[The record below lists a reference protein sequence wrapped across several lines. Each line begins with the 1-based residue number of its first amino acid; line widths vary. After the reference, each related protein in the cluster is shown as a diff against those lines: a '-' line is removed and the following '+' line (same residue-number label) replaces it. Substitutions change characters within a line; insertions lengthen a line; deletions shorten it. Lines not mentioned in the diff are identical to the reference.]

1 MENNISNLK
10 NILIDKKLKISI
22 PIIQRDYAQ
31 GREDVTSIRDKF
43 LDEIFNRLNK
53 EENLFLD
60 FIYGSIED
68 DKFIPIDGQQRL
80 TTLFLLH
87 LYFAKKEKKECEYLK
102 NFTYE
107 TRSSSREFCE
117 KLVVE
122 DLDFAK
128 NKVSLDIKNSSWF
141 MPFWENDPTVKSML
155 VMIDAIHDK
164 FKNSTFYDRLE
175 NIKFSFLELRG
186 FGLTDDLYIKMNARG
201 KPLSEFENFKAEFEK
216 EPSRETNAEF
226 EKKLSQEIK
235 AKLDNQWLDLFWG
248 LKDGDKEDVDLSS
261 VDKRYMAFFK
271 GVASNFTVLNIK
283 DTKEAKDFDFDEFN
297 TLDTLEFFSRNKNNV
312 NNVINVINVIKI
324 LDELCEVSNRE
335 LLKNFTDTSKDITYE
350 TRAKFFALSMF
361 LIKFGAKKLG
371 GDFYQEY
378 ERITSNV
385 ARDFNIDSILKLRQ
399 VFKFINEICEK
410 CEKDKIFR
418 LLEGFDD
425 KQPENFKTIEFYKWQ
440 EKKKLKLMQS
450 DTRWIDAISEAENH
464 WYLGSNLTFL
474 INFAKEDVKEFERY
488 YKKFD
493 EIFKEDREN
502 FLLQRALL
510 TKGDYLSE
518 RGNSSYFTFCNFNNN
533 SRSKDD
539 NWRDVFYDQ
548 EKSKFLKNLLDDDRS
563 LQDIIEKFDDKSYWG
578 YYFIK
583 YPEILKECSNFW
595 ILADYYTIR
604 VLTGA
609 FTNSYHVEYYTF
621 ALFITLQRR
630 FPNLPDEKLG
640 YEWAKSYGENPH
652 ISIGGTNIS
661 FIKNDDEKYFWMID
675 EERIGE
681 AFDPNLP
688 EQDPL
693 QTITDKACEIAKSID
708 NGII

>member
-10 NILIDKKLKISI
+10 NILIDRKLKISI

-31 GREDVTSIRDKF
+31 GRKDAVSIRNKF
-43 LDEIFNRLNK
+43 LDEIFNRLDND
-53 EENLFLD
+53 ENLFLD
-60 FIYGSIED
+60 FVYGSIDD

-87 LYFAKKEKKECEYLK
+87 LYFAKREKKEYGYLK
-102 NFTYE
+102 DFTYE
-107 TRSSSREFCE
+107 TRNSSREFCK
-117 KLVVE
+117 KLV
-122 DLDFAK
+122 DADIDFTK
-128 NKVSLDIKNSSWF
+128 DEISPYIKDSSWF

-155 VMIDAIHDK
+155 VMIDVIHKK
-164 FKNSTFYDRLE
+164 FKYDKDDQFYDKLE
-175 NIKFSFLELRG
+175 NIKFSFLELRD

-216 EPSRETNAEF
+216 E
-226 EKKLSQEIK
+226 LSQEIK
-235 AKLDNQWLDLFWG
+235 AKLDNNWLDLFWG
-248 LKDGDKEDVDLSS
+248 LKDSDKEGIDLSS
-261 VDKRYMAFFK
+261 VDKRYMAFFNR
-271 GVASNFTVLNIK
+271 VASNFAVLNIK
-283 DTKEAKDFDFDEFN
+283 DTEEAKDFDFDEFDA
-297 TLDTLEFFSRNKNNV
+297 LDTLDFFSSNKNNV
-312 NNVINVINVIKI
+312 NNVIKI
-324 LDELCEVSNRE
+324 LDELCKVPNCE
-335 LLKNFTDTSKDITYE
+335 LLKNFTDTSKDVTYE
-350 TRAKFFALSMF
+350 TRVKFFALSMF
-361 LIKFGAKKLG
+361 LINFGAQKLG
-371 GDFYQEY
+371 GDLYKEY

-385 ARDFNIDSILKLRQ
+385 ARDFNIDSISNLKQ
-399 VFKFINEICEK
+399 AFEFINEISEK
-410 CEKDKIFR
+410 CKNEKIFE

-425 KQPENFKTIEFYKWQ
+425 KQPESFKTIGFYKWQ

-450 DTRWIDAISEAENH
+450 DTRWIYAINKAEKH

-474 INFAKEDVKEFERY
+474 IDFAENDVERFKEY

-493 EIFKEDREN
+493 EIFKEDKES
-502 FLLQRALL
+502 FLFQRALL
-510 TKGDYLSE
+510 AKGDYLSE
-518 RGNSSYFTFCNFNNN
+518 RGGSSYFTFCNFNNN

-539 NWRDVFYDQ
+539 NWRDVFYDK
-548 EKSKFLKNLLDDDRS
+548 EKNKFLKNLLDDDRS
-563 LQDIIEKFDDKSYWG
+563 LQDIIEEFDDKKNWR

-595 ILADYYTIR
+595 ILVDYYKIR

-652 ISIGGTNIS
+652 ISIGSTNIS
-661 FIKNDDEKYFWMID
+661 FIKNDDGKYFWMID

>member
-1 MENNISNLK
+1 MENNTINLK
-10 NILIDKKLKISI
+10 DVLSDKKLKISI

-31 GREDVTSIRDKF
+31 GRKDAATIRDKF
-43 LDEIFNRLNK
+43 LHEIFNRLDND
-53 EENLFLD
+53 ENLFLD
-60 FIYGSIED
+60 FVYGNIEG

-87 LYFAKKEKKECEYLK
+87 LYFAKKEKKDCEYLK
-102 NFTYE
+102 GFTYE

-117 KLVVE
+117 RLVNA
-122 DLDFAK
+122 DIDF
-128 NKVSLDIKNSSWF
+128 NKDEISADIKNYSWF

-155 VMIDAIHDK
+155 VMLDAIHDK
-164 FKNSTFYDRLE
+164 FKNSNFYDRLE
-175 NIKFSFLELRG
+175 NIKFSFLELKE

-216 EPSRETNAEF
+216 E
-226 EKKLSQEIK
+226 LSQDIK
-235 AKLDNQWLDLFWG
+235 AKLDNEWLDLFWG
-248 LKDGDKEDVDLSS
+248 LKDSDKKSIDLSS

-271 GVASNFTVLNIK
+271 GVASNFTILDIK
-283 DTKEAKDFDFDEFN
+283 DTKEAKDFDFDEFD
-297 TLDTLEFFSRNKNNV
+297 TLDTLEFFSSNKNNV
-312 NNVINVINVIKI
+312 NNVIKI
-324 LDELCEVSNRE
+324 LDELCEVSNYE
-335 LLKNFTDTSKDITYE
+335 LLKNFTDTGKDVTYE
-350 TRAKFFALSMF
+350 IRVKFFALSMF
-361 LIKFGAKKLG
+361 LINFGAQKLG
-371 GDFYQEY
+371 GDFYKEY

-385 ARDFNIDSILKLRQ
+385 ARDFNIDSISNLKQ
-399 VFKFINEICEK
+399 AFEFINEISEK
-410 CEKDKIFR
+410 CKNEKIFE

-425 KQPENFKTIEFYKWQ
+425 KQPESFKTIGFYKWQ

-450 DTRWIDAISEAENH
+450 DTRWIDAINKAEKH

-474 INFAKEDVKEFERY
+474 IDFAENDVERFKEY

-493 EIFKEDREN
+493 EIFKEDKES
-502 FLLQRALL
+502 FLFQRALL
-510 TKGDYLSE
+510 AKGDYLSE
-518 RGNSSYFTFCNFNNN
+518 RGGSSYFTFCNFNNN

-539 NWRDVFYDQ
+539 NWRDVFYDK
-548 EKSKFLKNLLDDDRS
+548 EKNKFLKNLLDDDRS
-563 LQDIIEKFDDKSYWG
+563 LQDIIEEFDDKKNWR

-595 ILADYYTIR
+595 ILVDYYTIR

-652 ISIGGTNIS
+652 ISIGSTNIS
-661 FIKNDDEKYFWMID
+661 FIKNDDGKYFWMID

>member
-10 NILIDKKLKISI
+10 NILIDRKLKISI

-31 GREDVTSIRDKF
+31 GRKDAVSIRNKF
-43 LDEIFNRLNK
+43 LDEIFNRLDND
-53 EENLFLD
+53 ENLFLD
-60 FIYGSIED
+60 FVYGNIDD

-87 LYFAKKEKKECEYLK
+87 LYFAKKESKDCEYLK
-102 NFTYE
+102 GFTYE

-117 KLVVE
+117 RLVNA
-122 DLDFAK
+122 DIDF
-128 NKVSLDIKNSSWF
+128 NKDEISADIKNYSWF

-155 VMIDAIHDK
+155 VMLDVIHDK
-164 FKNSTFYDRLE
+164 FKNSNFYDRLE
-175 NIKFSFLELRG
+175 NIKFRFLELKE

-216 EPSRETNAEF
+216 E
-226 EKKLSQEIK
+226 LSQEIK
-235 AKLDNQWLDLFWG
+235 SKLDNDWLDLFWG
-248 LKDGDKEDVDLSS
+248 LKDSDKEDVDLSS

-271 GVASNFTVLNIK
+271 GVASNFTILNIK
-283 DTKEAKDFDFDEFN
+283 DTKEVKDFDFDEFD
-297 TLDTLEFFSRNKNNV
+297 TLDALEFFSSNKNSV
-312 NNVINVINVIKI
+312 NNVIKI
-324 LDELCEVSNRE
+324 LDELCKVSNYE

-350 TRAKFFALSMF
+350 TRVKFFALSMF
-361 LIKFGAKKLG
+361 LINFGAQKLG
-371 GDFYQEY
+371 GDFYKEY

-410 CEKDKIFR
+410 CEKDNIFK

-450 DTRWIDAISEAENH
+450 NTRWIDAISEAEKH

-474 INFAKEDVKEFERY
+474 IDFAKDDVNEFEIY

-493 EIFKEDREN
+493 GIFKEDREN
-502 FLLQRALL
+502 FLFQRALL
-510 TKGDYLSE
+510 TKGDYLPE

-533 SRSKDD
+533 SRNKDD
-539 NWRDVFYDQ
+539 NWRDVFYDK
-548 EKSKFLKNLLDDDRS
+548 EKSKFLKNLLDDDRG

-595 ILADYYTIR
+595 ILVDYYTIR

-621 ALFITLQRR
+621 ALFRTLQRR
-630 FPNLPDEKLG
+630 FPNLPDERLG
-640 YEWAKSYGENPH
+640 
-652 ISIGGTNIS
+652 
-661 FIKNDDEKYFWMID
+661 
-675 EERIGE
+675 
-681 AFDPNLP
+681 
-688 EQDPL
+688 
-693 QTITDKACEIAKSID
+693 
-708 NGII
+708 

>member
-10 NILIDKKLKISI
+10 DILINKKLKISI

-31 GREDVTSIRDKF
+31 GRKDVASIRGKF
-43 LDEIFNRLNK
+43 LDEIFNRLDND
-53 EENLFLD
+53 ENLFLD
-60 FIYGSIED
+60 FVYGSIEG

-87 LYFAKKEKKECEYLK
+87 LYFAKKESKDCEYLK
-102 NFTYE
+102 GFTYE

-117 KLVVE
+117 KLVDV
-122 DLDFAK
+122 DIDF
-128 NKVSLDIKNSSWF
+128 NKDEISADIKNCSWF

-164 FKNSTFYDRLE
+164 FKNSNFYDRLE
-175 NIKFSFLELRG
+175 NIKFSFLELKE

-216 EPSRETNAEF
+216 E
-226 EKKLSQEIK
+226 LSQEIK

-248 LKDGDKEDVDLSS
+248 LKDSDNESVDLSS
-261 VDKRYMAFFK
+261 VDKRYMAFFD
-271 GVASNFTVLNIK
+271 GVALNFAIFKQEIK
-283 DTKEAKDFDFDEFN
+283 DVEEAKNFK
-297 TLDTLEFFSRNKNNV
+297 TLDFFLNNKET
-312 NNVINVINVIKI
+312 IEYIIKI
-324 LDELCEVSNRE
+324 LDELCNILLDKELVEE
-335 LLKNFTDTSKDITYE
+335 LLKNFTDIKGNFAYE

-361 LIKFGAKKLG
+361 LINFGAQKLG
-371 GDFYQEY
+371 GDFYKEY
-378 ERITSNV
+378 ERIATNI

-399 VFKFINEICEK
+399 VFEFINEICET
-410 CEKDKIFR
+410 CESEDIYK
-418 LLEGFDD
+418 LLEGFNDE
-425 KQPENFKTIEFYKWQ
+425 QPKSFKTIEFYKWQ

-450 DTRWIDAISEAENH
+450 DTRWINAINEAEQH
-464 WYLGSNLTFL
+464 QHLGSNLTFL
-474 INFAKEDVKEFERY
+474 IDFAENDVEKFKEY

-493 EIFKEDREN
+493 EIFKEDKEN
-502 FLLQRALL
+502 FLFQRALL
-510 TKGDYLSE
+510 TKGDYLPE
-518 RGNSSYFTFCNFNNN
+518 RGNSSYFTFCKFKDEDKSSGNRN
-533 SRSKDD
+533 KDD
-539 NWRDVFYDQ
+539 NWRSVFFDD
-548 EKSKFLKNLLDDDRS
+548 EKSKFLKELLDDDKS
-563 LQDIIEKFDDKSYWG
+563 LQDIIEEFDDKKYWG

-583 YPEILKECSNFW
+583 YPEILKECGNFW
-595 ILADYYTIR
+595 ILAYDYTIR

-621 ALFITLQRR
+621 ALFIILQRR
-630 FPNLPDEKLG
+630 FPNLSDEKLG

-661 FIKNDDEKYFWMID
+661 FIKNGNNKYCWMID

-688 EQDPL
+688 EYDPL
-693 QTITDKACEIAKSID
+693 QSITDKACEMAQKL
-708 NGII
+708 

>member
-1 MENNISNLK
+1 MKNNISNLK
-10 NILIDKKLKISI
+10 DILSNKKLKISI

-31 GREDVTSIRDKF
+31 GRKDAATIRDKF

-87 LYFAKKEKKECEYLK
+87 LYFAKKESKDCECLK
-102 NFTYE
+102 SFTYE

-117 KLVVE
+117 KLVDAVI
-122 DLDFAK
+122 DFDKGEISA
-128 NKVSLDIKNSSWF
+128 DIKNSSWF

-164 FKNSTFYDRLE
+164 FKNSNFYDRLE
-175 NIKFSFLELRG
+175 NIKFSFLELKE

-216 EPSRETNAEF
+216 E
-226 EKKLSQEIK
+226 LSQEIK

-248 LKDGDKEDVDLSS
+248 LKDIDKEKIDLSR
-261 VDKRYMAFFK
+261 VDKRYMAFFD
-271 GVASNFTVLNIK
+271 GVALNFAIFKQEIK
-283 DTKEAKDFDFDEFN
+283 DIEEAKNFK
-297 TLDTLEFFSRNKNNV
+297 TLDFFLNNKET
-312 NNVINVINVIKI
+312 IEYIIKI
-324 LDELCEVSNRE
+324 LDELCNILLVKE
-335 LLKNFTDTSKDITYE
+335 LLKNFTDIKGNFAYE
-350 TRAKFFALSMF
+350 TRANFFALSMF
-361 LIKFGAKKLG
+361 LINFGAQKLG
-371 GDFYQEY
+371 GDFYKEY
-378 ERITSNV
+378 KRITSNV
-385 ARDFNIDSILKLRQ
+385 TRDFNIDSILKLRQ
-399 VFKFINEICEK
+399 VFEFINEICEK
-410 CEKDKIFR
+410 CESEDIFK

-425 KQPENFKTIEFYKWQ
+425 KQPESFKTIDFYKWQ
-440 EKKKLKLMQS
+440 EKKKLKLIQS
-450 DTRWIDAISEAENH
+450 NKGWIDAIGEAEKH

-474 INFAKEDVKEFERY
+474 IDFAKNDVEKFKEY

-493 EIFKEDREN
+493 EIFKEDRKN
-502 FLLQRALL
+502 FLFQRALL
-510 TKGDYLSE
+510 TKGDYLPE
-518 RGNSSYFTFCNFNNN
+518 RGNSSYFTFCKFKDEDKSSGNRN
-533 SRSKDD
+533 KDD
-539 NWRDVFYDQ
+539 NWRSVFFDN

-595 ILADYYTIR
+595 IFWILVDYYTIR

-652 ISIGGTNIS
+652 ISIGSTNIS
-661 FIKNDDEKYFWMID
+661 FIKNDDGKYFWMID

-681 AFDPNLP
+681 VFDSNLP
-688 EQDPL
+688 KQDPV
-693 QTITDKACEIAKSID
+693 QSIIDKACEIAKSID
-708 NGII
+708 NGTI